1 MKTKM
6 NTTQIGKRLEQ
17 NPICNGVQNV
27 RDKEMASSSKA
38 FVADLPDL
46 SEEQLEKLY
55 AWGNSSCER
64 FDLHLQEGGS
74 MTLVA
79 VRKKSGSA
87 RDHMRL
93 LRTNL
98 QNWGVSLPAK
108 QTGWLRLVDESASA
122 DGMPQAPTTMAF
134 PDEGAADPE
143 RSVPRVPNCSAR
155 LELPANLLTSLA
167 VGARLC
173 RAA

>member
-1 MKTKM
+1 MFK
-6 NTTQIGKRLEQ
+6 
-17 NPICNGVQNV
+17 NV

-98 QNWGVSLPAK
+98 LHWGVSLPAK
-108 QTGWLRLVDESASA
+108 QIGWLRLVDESASA
-122 DGMPQAPTTMAF
+122 KGKMPQALTAV
-134 PDEGAADPE
+134 DA
-143 RSVPRVPNCSAR
+143 SVPDKR
-155 LELPANLLTSLA
+155 
-167 VGARLC
+167 GC
-173 RAA
+173 RQYP